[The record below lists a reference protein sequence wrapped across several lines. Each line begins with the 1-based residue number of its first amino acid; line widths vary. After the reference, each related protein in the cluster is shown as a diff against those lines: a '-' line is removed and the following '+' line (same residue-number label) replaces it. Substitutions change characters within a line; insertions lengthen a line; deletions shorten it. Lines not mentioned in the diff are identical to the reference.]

1 MQETTKSRL
10 GIHYFPDDQHY
21 GLADQQRWLPV
32 MRQLGVRWT
41 VLQAPANVA
50 IPQTFIEGL
59 LAKCIQPIVHLPL
72 SLQSPPVVEEIAP
85 ILQAYATWGVQH
97 VVLFDRPNLRSSWP
111 NIGWTQRGLV
121 ERFLEVFLPLAK
133 AAADAG
139 LTPVFPPLEPGGDY
153 WDTAFLRA
161 ALEEM
166 VKRQEDLLLNKL
178 ALGAYAWTGNKD
190 LDWGAGGPERWPST
204 LPYFTPEASQDQ
216 RGFRIFD
223 WYNPISAAAA
233 GRTLDILILGAGERV
248 DGSLPSNKFKA
259 IAATVEGQSVPE
271 NVLAANLWLL
281 AADDRHPAAGQA
293 FYRASGQ
300 PNAPAQD
307 WLGSAAGGPAQP
319 GNSAKSFRIDQGVSS
334 KFKQM
339 ADNLRKKDV
348 TMFEDGMIQ
357 QLKELASAGVE
368 VHVHV
373 NASGSITDVQPN
385 PPSPTP
391 DPDPTPDPQPD
402 PDRYAN
408 YRKVSI
414 PRERGYVTGLHPG
427 SPDTG
432 INRDVLLSKVFHND
446 VVEVKEIYKD
456 GTRAYVRLADRG
468 DLAEQHANIEDSHLG
483 EIGVMD
489 IIEGIE
495 LLPLS

>member
-1 MQETTKSRL
+1 MQETSKARL

-32 MRQLGVRWT
+32 MRQLGVNWT
-41 VLQAPANVA
+41 VLQVPANVA
-50 IPQTFIEGL
+50 IPQVFVEGL
-59 LAKCIQPIVHLPL
+59 IENGIQPIVHLPL
-72 SLQSPPVVEEIAP
+72 SLESPPVVEELVP
-85 ILQAYATWGVQH
+85 IFKAYATWGVKH

-133 AAADAG
+133 AATDVG

-166 VKRQEDLLLNKL
+166 VKRQEQQLLDTL
-178 ALGAYAWTGNKD
+178 ALGAYAWTGSKD
-190 LDWGAGGPERWPST
+190 LDWGAGGPERWPAT
-204 LPYFTPEASQDQ
+204 LPYFTPDESQDQ

-233 GRTLDILILGAGERV
+233 GRTLDILILGAGESV
-248 DGSLPSNKFKA
+248 DGSLPSTKFKA
-259 IAATVEGQSVPE
+259 IADSLDTVPD

-281 AADDRHPAAGQA
+281 AAEDRHPAAGQA
-293 FYRASGQ
+293 FYSASGQ
-300 PNAPAQD
+300 ANAPAQA
-307 WLGSAAGGPAQP
+307 WLGAAATTGTAKHSGG
-319 GNSAKSFRIDQGVSS
+319 AKVFQINQGVST
-334 KFKQM
+334 KFKEM
-339 ADNLRKKDV
+339 ADNLKKKDV
-348 TMFEDGMIQ
+348 TMFETGMIQ
-357 QLKELASAGVE
+357 QLKELATAGVE

-373 NASGSITDVQPN
+373 NASGQITDVQPD
-385 PPSPTP
+385 PPTNNP
-391 DPDPTPDPQPD
+391 DPDPDPDPQPD

-456 GTRAYVRLADRG
+456 GARAYVRLADRG
-468 DLAEQHANIEDSHLG
+468 DLAEQHANIGDSHLG

-489 IIEGIE
+489 IVEGIE